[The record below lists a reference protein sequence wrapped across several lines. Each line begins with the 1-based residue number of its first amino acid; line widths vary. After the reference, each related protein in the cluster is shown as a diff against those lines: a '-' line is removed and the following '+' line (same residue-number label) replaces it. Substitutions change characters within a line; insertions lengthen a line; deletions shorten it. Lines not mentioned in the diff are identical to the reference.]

1 VIQVDKEGLD
11 KQVKEE
17 IEHRLAQERA
27 LAEYGAMHDL
37 THLKIRLRMQIMLIY
52 ITI

>member
-1 VIQVDKEGLD
+1 MIQVDKEGLD

-37 THLKIRLRMQIMLIY
+37 RHLKNPINDEIMLIY